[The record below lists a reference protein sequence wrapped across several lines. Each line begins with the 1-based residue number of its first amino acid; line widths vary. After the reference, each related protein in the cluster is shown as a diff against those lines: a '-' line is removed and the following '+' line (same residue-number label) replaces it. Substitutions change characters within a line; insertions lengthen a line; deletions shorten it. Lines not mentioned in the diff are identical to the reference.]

1 MAMHK
6 GEIYR
11 CPDPDCGCEVEVTRG
26 PKNENDQNDNA
37 VRCCCGREMEKS

>member
-11 CPDPDCGCEVEVTRG
+11 CPDPDCACEIEVIKG
-26 PKNENDQNDNA
+26 PKKEDGQDS
-37 VRCCCGREMEKS
+37 VRCCCGREMTRV